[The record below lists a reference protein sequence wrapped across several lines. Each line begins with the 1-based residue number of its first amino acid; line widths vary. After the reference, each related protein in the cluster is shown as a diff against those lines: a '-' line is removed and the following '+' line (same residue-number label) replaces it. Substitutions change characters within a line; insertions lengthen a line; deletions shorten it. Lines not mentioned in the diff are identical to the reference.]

1 MILNI
6 NSELTTEHND
16 NNNEGYSPM
25 ISDIA
30 SGKSDKGLLEVLK
43 ALESVGFSFIDYH
56 EN

>member
-1 MILNI
+1 MV
-6 NSELTTEHND
+6 TEHND
-16 NNNEGYSPM
+16 NNNEGYSPV

-30 SGKSDKGLLEVLK
+30 SGKSDKDLLEVLK